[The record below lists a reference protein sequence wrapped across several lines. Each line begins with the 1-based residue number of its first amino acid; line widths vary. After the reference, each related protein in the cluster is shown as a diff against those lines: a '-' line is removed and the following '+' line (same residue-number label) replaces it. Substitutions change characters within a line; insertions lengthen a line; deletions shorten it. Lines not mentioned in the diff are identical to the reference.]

1 MSAPAIEA
9 QGLVKR
15 FRGGVTA
22 VDRVDLAIPKG
33 TVYGLIGRN
42 GAGKTTL
49 LRLMMGLLRP
59 SEGAVRVLGAE
70 LGSAPR
76 AHRARVAYV
85 SQQQPLPDW
94 MTLEELCAYL
104 AHFYEAWDPAYAQAL
119 AARFRLAADRPLG
132 AFSGGEQRKAALLL
146 ALAARPEVLL
156 LDEPA
161 AGLDPIARRELIEEL
176 VDVLA
181 SGRECTVVLSTHIIA
196 DLERIAESIGI
207 MDHGRIVASD
217 RLDALQTGTKR
228 VQVVVEGDP
237 RPVEIPGAVRT
248 TTEGPV
254 TTAIVR
260 LSDPSALEKLR
271 STPGLRVNVFPLGLE
286 DIFVELF
293 GQQKEQP

>member
-1 MSAPAIEA
+1 MSDRAIQA
-9 QGLVKR
+9 QHLVKR

-22 VDRVDLAIPKG
+22 VDGVDLEIPRG
-33 TVYGLIGRN
+33 AVYGLIGRN

-59 SEGAVRVLGAE
+59 SEGSVRVLGAE
-70 LGSAPR
+70 LLDAPR

-85 SQQQPLPDW
+85 SQQQPLPAW
-94 MTLEELCAYL
+94 MTLDELGRYL
-104 AHFYEAWDPAYAQAL
+104 SHFYDAWDPVYARAL
-119 AARFRLAADRPLG
+119 ADRFGLEDDRPIG
-132 AFSGGEQRKAALLL
+132 AMSGGEQRKASLLL

-161 AGLDPIARRELIEEL
+161 AGLDPIARRGLIEEL

-181 SGRECTVVLSTHIIA
+181 SGRDCTVVLSTHIIA
-196 DLERIAESIGI
+196 DLERIAESVGI
-207 MDHGRIVASD
+207 MDRGRLVASD
-217 RLDALQTGTKR
+217 RLDALQSGTRR
-228 VQVVVEGDP
+228 VQVIVEGEP
-237 RPVEIPGAVRT
+237 RAVEIPGALRT
-248 TTEGPV
+248 TREGPV

-260 LSDPSALEKLR
+260 LSDPSALDKLGA
-271 STPGLRVNVFPLGLE
+271 TPGLRVNVFPLGLE

>member
-1 MSAPAIEA
+1 MSDRAIQA

-15 FRGGVTA
+15 LRGGVTA
-22 VDRVDLAIPKG
+22 VDGVDLEIPRG
-33 TVYGLIGRN
+33 AVYGLIGRN

-59 SEGAVRVLGAE
+59 SEGSVRVLGAE
-70 LGSAPR
+70 LLDAPR

-85 SQQQPLPDW
+85 SQQQPLPAW
-94 MTLEELCAYL
+94 MTLDELGRYL
-104 AHFYEAWDPAYAQAL
+104 SHFYDAWDPVYARAL
-119 AARFRLAADRPLG
+119 ADRFGLEDDRPIG
-132 AFSGGEQRKAALLL
+132 AMSGGEQRKASLLL

-161 AGLDPIARRELIEEL
+161 AGLDPIARRGLIEEL

-181 SGRECTVVLSTHIIA
+181 SGRDCTVVLSTHIIA
-196 DLERIAESIGI
+196 DLERIAESVGI
-207 MDHGRIVASD
+207 MDRGRIVASD
-217 RLDALQTGTKR
+217 RLDALQSGTKR
-228 VQVVVEGDP
+228 VQVIVEGDP
-237 RPVEIPGAVRT
+237 RAVEIPGALRT
-248 TTEGPV
+248 TREGPV

-260 LSDPSALEKLR
+260 LSDPSALDKLAA
-271 STPGLRVNVFPLGLE
+271 TPGLRVNVFPLGLE